1 MKKTVFGFALLAAVL
16 TVASCSKKS
25 EYHMTDVPYPY
36 HLIYADHTID
46 SLLYITTEVHTV
58 TSDAG
63 WCTVDNSD
71 INSINEFI
79 RTHEGVYNLSALLS
93 LQPNTTGAT
102 RDAYIR
108 INAGEYSSVGVF
120 RQMPSLNVT
129 RPMRFYDESL
139 RRDSLMA
146 LKVSDRSLRDSVAF
160 TVEGAWELSAP
171 EGSFVTLDKTAG
183 SAGSHV
189 VYFTVPANTGDERST
204 VLELTS
210 KVGVKENGTYRD
222 YTIVD
227 HITIVQEKVKAEE

>member
-1 MKKTVFGFALLAAVL
+1 MKKTVFGLAILAAAL
-16 TVASCSKKS
+16 MVASCDKKN

-36 HLIYADHTID
+36 HLIYADHTLD
-46 SLLYITTEVHTV
+46 SLLYVTTEVHTV

-63 WCTVDNSD
+63 WCSVDKSD

-79 RTHEGVYNLSALLS
+79 RAHEGVYNLSAILS
-93 LQPNTTGAT
+93 FQPNTTGAT
-102 RDAYIR
+102 RDAYVR

-139 RRDSLMA
+139 LRDSLMA
-146 LKVSDRSLRDSVAF
+146 LTVSDLSSTDSVAF
-160 TVEGAWELSAP
+160 TVEGAWELTAP

-183 SAGSHV
+183 SAGSNV
-189 VYFTVPANTGDERST
+189 VRFTVPANSGDERST

-227 HITIVQEKVKAEE
+227 HITIIQEKVKPKE